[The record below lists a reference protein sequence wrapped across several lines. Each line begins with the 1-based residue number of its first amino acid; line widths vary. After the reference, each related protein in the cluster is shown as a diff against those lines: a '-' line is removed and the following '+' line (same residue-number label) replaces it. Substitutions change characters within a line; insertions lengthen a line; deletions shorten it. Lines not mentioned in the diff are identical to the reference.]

1 VHALARMLC
10 HVPSIGLIVQPHR
23 VAVPFFGVAMAE
35 QLCSNPWR
43 NNFVEGK
50 TCDHPS
56 KMTQE

>member
-1 VHALARMLC
+1 MLC